1 MSGDRTLNRYAASV
15 RYEVALERDEQKKI
29 PETFIIDKAT
39 LQWLGDK
46 AINAFIGTTS
56 LRLSQITK
64 VVLVEVCV
72 QAFYTRPRIQVD
84 RDPTPRKAYVPL
96 QQTYARRL
104 QPRKVPRTPGRG
116 GRTSTKFTA
125 PLSDGYAQD
134 KCQFEVYFLNAFGD
148 ADVGSIWVS
157 QDAPSPAGFRAFT
170 F

>member
-1 MSGDRTLNRYAASV
+1 MSGDWSSSRYAASV

-72 QAFYTRPRIQVD
+72 QAFYKRPRIQVD
-84 RDPTPRKAYVPL
+84 RDPTPRKVYVPL

-104 QPRKVPRTPGRG
+104 QPRKAPRSPDRGRT
-116 GRTSTKFTA
+116 TSTKRKE

-134 KCQFEVYFLNAFGD
+134 KCRFEVHFLNAFGD
-148 ADVGSIWVS
+148 ADIGRIWVS
-157 QDAPSPAGFRAFT
+157 QEAPSAAGMRAFT